1 MAKTF
6 KESFLDKP
14 QVWIPTFAV
23 GGFLLYRFGKQALE
37 IVLPDVVKKTETQE
51 KGNPFNYDK
60 FLETYSLTK
69 KGGSIY
75 DYKTSVKM
83 AEYLRTALTRLT
95 GEDVTYLN
103 RFAATIPSQRDFANV
118 AKAYA
123 GTYSSDL
130 FVDLKEGAGYRSS
143 LPTGGLSDEEL
154 KTFLKAL
161 YDRPII
167 R

>member
-14 QVWIPTFAV
+14 QVWIPTFAI

-51 KGNPFNYDK
+51 KGNPFNYDT

-83 AEYLRTALTRLT
+83 AGYLRTALTRMT

-103 RFAATIPSQRDFANV
+103 RFAATIPSQRDFA
-118 AKAYA
+118 KC
-123 GTYSSDL
+123 G
-130 FVDLKEGAGYRSS
+130 
-143 LPTGGLSDEEL
+143 
-154 KTFLKAL
+154 
-161 YDRPII
+161 
-167 R
+167 

>member
-23 GGFLLYRFGKQALE
+23 GGFLLYKFGKQALE
-37 IVLPDVVKKTETQE
+37 LVVPDVVKKTETQE
-51 KGNPFNYDK
+51 KGNPFNYGT
-60 FLETYSLTK
+60 FLDVYSLGK
-69 KGGSIY
+69 KGGAVY
-75 DYKTSVKM
+75 NYAAALEK
-83 AEYLRTALTRLT
+83 AEYLRTALTRVT

-103 RFAATIPSQRDFANV
+103 RFAATVPSQRDFAMIV
-118 AKAYA
+118 KAYTQKY
-123 GTYSSDL
+123 GTDL
-130 FVDLKEGAGYRSS
+130 FVDLKEGAGFRSS
-143 LPTGGLSDEEL
+143 LPTGGLNDEEL

-161 YDRPII
+161 YDRPLI